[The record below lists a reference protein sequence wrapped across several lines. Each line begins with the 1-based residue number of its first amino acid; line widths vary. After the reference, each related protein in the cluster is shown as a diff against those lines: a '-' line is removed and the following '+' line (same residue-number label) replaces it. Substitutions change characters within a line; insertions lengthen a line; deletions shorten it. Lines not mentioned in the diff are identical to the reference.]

1 MQVCTLTT
9 AAASESNAST
19 ARCLAASLA
28 AALTAVSP
36 AGGEEDLD
44 EEDDD
49 EDDELDRLALAFAFR
64 DGRAA
69 AQWLSALRFL
79 GAMQEVPGVAL
90 SCTVHA

>member
-9 AAASESNAST
+9 TAASESNASK
-19 ARCLAASLA
+19 ARCLAAALA
-28 AALTAVSP
+28 AALTAVSR

-49 EDDELDRLALAFAFR
+49 EDDELDCLAHTFAFR

-79 GAMQEVPGVAL
+79 GAMQEVP
-90 SCTVHA
+90 